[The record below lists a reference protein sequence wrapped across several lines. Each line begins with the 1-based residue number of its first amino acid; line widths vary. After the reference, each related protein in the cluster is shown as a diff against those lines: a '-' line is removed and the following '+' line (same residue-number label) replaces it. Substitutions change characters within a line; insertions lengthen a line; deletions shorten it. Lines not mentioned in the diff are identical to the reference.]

1 MRRGPLPSRLLLIFM
16 FCRRSGRNLPLVLL
30 VALPLSLFLVTIRRL
45 LLIRFGEIPGRIGPM
60 SADLDTYVTLKK
72 RRNPGHVKSLDIFCR
87 PPENPPFNRSLL
99 GVFSESLLLAPRV
112 MVVPFLILTNEI
124 PLMKSHRIS
133 LNPEGYFEG
142 ELNNFVHLKPSN
154 IRIPESEVKKFKERL
169 PYDLGTQGNI
179 VYLALRDTS
188 YTEKLL
194 GVDGEYAK
202 YRNMDESQIKTI
214 IDTLTKNN
222 FKVIRGGNKA
232 NPLADARHN
241 NFFDYSNSTIKND
254 FNDLVLA
261 SIADFCI
268 GGDTG
273 LHNLPMLF
281 RKRMYLISTPSFT
294 NKLTSP
300 LIKLVHYC
308 DFIDVKTKKVLNLQ
322 QLNERG
328 VFSTTG
334 STDLFAIGV
343 TVQRMDERS
352 ISKFILEVL
361 EVESGRWE
369 PSLESLELKSVFLD
383 YLSPRG
389 FKKDT
394 LFNFPNFWAK
404 DSKWLA

>member
-1 MRRGPLPSRLLLIFM
+1 MKP
-16 FCRRSGRNLPLVLL
+16 
-30 VALPLSLFLVTIRRL
+30 
-45 LLIRFGEIPGRIGPM
+45 
-60 SADLDTYVTLKK
+60 
-72 RRNPGHVKSLDIFCR
+72 H
-87 PPENPPFNRSLL
+87 
-99 GVFSESLLLAPRV
+99 RV
-112 MVVPFLILTNEI
+112 Y
-124 PLMKSHRIS
+124 

-142 ELNNFVHLKPSN
+142 ELNNLVHLQDSK
-154 IRIPESEVKKFKERL
+154 IRIPESEVKKFEEKL
-169 PYDLGTQGNI
+169 PFDIGTKDKT
-179 VYLALRDTS
+179 VYLALRDTA

-194 GVDGEYAK
+194 EFDGEYAK

-232 NPLADARHN
+232 NPLTEVTHN
-241 NFFDYSNSTIKND
+241 DFFDYSNSTIKND

-273 LHNLPMLF
+273 LHNLPLLF

-294 NKLTSP
+294 NKLASP
-300 LIKLVHYC
+300 LIKLVSYC

-328 VFSTTG
+328 VISTTG
-334 STDLFAIGV
+334 STDLFALGV
-343 TVQRMDERS
+343 TVQRMDETS

-369 PSLESLELKSVFLD
+369 PSSESLELKNVFLY
-383 YLSPRG
+383 YLSPHG
-389 FKKDT
+389 FKKDA

>member
-1 MRRGPLPSRLLLIFM
+1 MRRGLLPSRLLLVFK
-16 FCRRSGRNLPLVLL
+16 FCRRCGRHLPLVLL
-30 VALPLSLFLVTIRRL
+30 IALPLSLLLVTIRRL

-72 RRNPGHVKSLDIFCR
+72 KRNPGQVKSLDVFCR
-87 PPENPPFNRSLL
+87 PPKHPPFNRSLL
-99 GVFSESLLLAPRV
+99 GAFSQYLGLAPRV
-112 MVVPFLILTNEI
+112 MVVPFLILINEI
-124 PLMKSHRIS
+124 PLMKPHRVY

-142 ELNNFVHLKPSN
+142 ELNNLVHLQHSK
-154 IRIPESEVKKFKERL
+154 IRIPESEVRKFKEKL
-169 PYDLGTQGNI
+169 PFDIGTKDKT
-179 VYLALRDTS
+179 VYLALRDTA

-194 GVDGEYAK
+194 GFDGEYAK

-214 IDTLTKNN
+214 IYTLTNNN

-232 NPLADARHN
+232 NPLTDVRHN
-241 NFFDYSNSTIKND
+241 DFFDYSNSTIKND

-273 LHNLPMLF
+273 LHNLPLLF
-281 RKRMYLISTPSFT
+281 RKRMFLISTPSFT

-300 LIKLVHYC
+300 LIKLVSYC

-334 STDLFAIGV
+334 STDLFALGV

-369 PSLESLELKSVFLD
+369 PSSESLELKSVFLD
-383 YLSPRG
+383 YLSPHG
-389 FKKDT
+389 FKKDS